1 MKNSLIIAALL
12 VVVVLLYAFLPGL
25 QSYLT
30 LETLK
35 TYQASLTESVS
46 ENPVGA
52 GISFGLVYIFVTAL
66 SIPGAVIL
74 TLAGGALFGLLWGTI
89 MVSIAST
96 VGATLAFLIVRS
108 LFGNLVRQKF
118 SDKFERISRGFERDG
133 ASYLFSLRLVPA
145 IPFFVVNILMALT
158 PIRTIQYFLV
168 SLLGMLPATVVYVNA
183 GTELSRI
190 QSVNDILSARL
201 LFSFVLIATFPW
213 VARFALKA
221 FKRNAG

>member
-12 VVVVLLYAFLPGL
+12 VVVVLFYAFLPGL

-74 TLAGGALFGLLWGTI
+74 TLAGGALFGLFWGTI

-118 SDKFERISRGFERDG
+118 SAKFERISRGFERDG

-183 GTELSRI
+183 GTELSKI
-190 QSVNDILSARL
+190 QSVNDILSTRL

-221 FKRNAG
+221 FKGNAS